1 MVFKKSNV
9 VLYIFTRK
17 IKQKHKINNEYNY
30 GSNDYYGN
38 FNTSLFIKKIL

>member
-9 VLYIFTRK
+9 GLYIFKRE
-17 IKQKHKINNEYNY
+17 IKKKHKTNNEYNY

-38 FNTSLFIKKIL
+38 FNTSLFIKKIF